1 MSIFNDKALKSVAE
15 MALKIMQNEELKGD
29 QHKIDANKNGK
40 VDAHDFKLLRAKKG
54 VKEETEQLDEVGDT
68 PAGRKALG
76 SYVTKAIADK
86 SKDHAKGLRKA
97 TSRMYKDDYYGK
109 KTNEEVDATE
119 QEQLNE
125 AFPTVADAQKRH
137 EQSKSDFEKKK
148 ISTGTV
154 YSRKEKPDTEEKPKK
169 KMSEMINMYNQV
181 GLKAIA
187 EVKMQEIQVV
197 NADLANGYEEAFVE
211 EASSEEFKKEL
222 EDEKAKADGKKKQPD
237 VAKASVQAVK
247 NEEVELDEKKGY
259 GESDPLAN
267 RADYAKRHGTGQVYK
282 KTHAGDKT
290 GMTQAYAYALRRTG
304 PKGKLPEEVELEE
317 RELTASEKDK
327 KEENVKGMKKGR
339 SGFKERYGK
348 DAKSVM
354 YATATKMAKGE

>member
-15 MALKIMQNEELKGD
+15 MAAKIMQNEELKGN

-40 VDAHDFKLLRAKKG
+40 IDAHDFKLLRGKKDMK
-54 VKEETEQLDEVGDT
+54 KEEVEKLDEVGDT

-86 SKDHAKGLRKA
+86 SKDHSKGLRKA

-109 KTNEEVDATE
+109 KTNEEVELD
-119 QEQLNE
+119 E

-137 EQSKSDFEKKK
+137 EQSKSDFDKKK

-169 KMSEMINMYNQV
+169 KMSEMINTYNQI

-187 EVKMQEIQVV
+187 EVKLQDIHVV
-197 NADLANGYEEAFVE
+197 NADLANGYEETFVE

-222 EDEKAKADGKKKQPD
+222 EDEKLKAAGKKKQPD
-237 VAKASVQAVK
+237 VAKASVQAVA
-247 NEEVELDEKKGY
+247 NEEVEELDEKKGH
-259 GESDPLAN
+259 GESD
-267 RADYAKRHGTGQVYK
+267 RDR
-282 KTHAGDKT
+282 
-290 GMTQAYAYALRRTG
+290 
-304 PKGKLPEEVELEE
+304 
-317 RELTASEKDK
+317 
-327 KEENVKGMKKGR
+327 
-339 SGFKERYGK
+339 
-348 DAKSVM
+348 
-354 YATATKMAKGE
+354 